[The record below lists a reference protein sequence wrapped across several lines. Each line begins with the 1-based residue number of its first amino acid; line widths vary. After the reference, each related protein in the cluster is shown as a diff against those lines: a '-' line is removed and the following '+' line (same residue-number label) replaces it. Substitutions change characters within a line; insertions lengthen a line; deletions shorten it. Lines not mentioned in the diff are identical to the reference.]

1 MATLTPAPP
10 TKTTPVAPVPR
21 EARQY
26 PVGHEPIHNYLR
38 EPRPAD
44 DVRGLARGWAWFK
57 LWALTVDHKRIG
69 MMYLVAVSVFF
80 TVAGLL
86 AIAIRTELFFQGET
100 IMGPD
105 TYNRVFT
112 MHGLIM
118 VFLFII
124 PSIPATMG
132 NFLLPIMVGAKDV
145 AFPRLNLLSLYVY
158 IAGAMIALY
167 SITTGG
173 IDTGWTFYTPYSKET
188 GTAVIAMAL
197 GAFVMGFSS
206 ILTGLN
212 FIVTIHKM
220 RAPGMTWNRM
230 PLFLWSIYATSI
242 VQVLATPVIGI
253 TMVLLVMERVLGIGI
268 FDPALGG
275 DPVLFQHFF
284 WFYSHPAVYIMI
296 LPAFGVISELMGTFS
311 RQRVY
316 GYRAV
321 ALSSVAIAL
330 LGFLVWGHHMFTSG
344 QSPVSSIVFSLI
356 TFLIGIPSGIK
367 IFNWVWT
374 MYRGSVWLKTPM
386 LYALTFLF
394 LFTIGGVTGIM
405 VGALAVD
412 IHLHDTYF
420 VVAHFHYVMMG
431 GTVMAFL
438 GGLHYWWPKMTG
450 RLYNETAGKI
460 SALLVFLGFN
470 MTFFIQFVM
479 GSQGMPRRYYDYP
492 DMPWMEPLHQASTI
506 GSYVLGVGLAV
517 VLWNG
522 IYSWF
527 KGKPAPGNPWGGAT
541 LEWTHTTSPPDH
553 HNFHHTPLV
562 THGPYDYEVL
572 FRSSGDSQGDGQNGP
587 HGAPIPNV
595 EVGAPQEMNKTVD
608 DGTSQ
613 PDSATDM

>member
-10 TKTTPVAPVPR
+10 TPTAVPR
-21 EARQY
+21 EARAY

-44 DVRGLARGWAWFK
+44 DVRGGARAWAWFK

-86 AIAIRTELFFQGET
+86 ALGIRTELFTVGKT
-100 IMGPD
+100 IMEAD

-158 IAGAMIALY
+158 AAGAMIALY

-242 VQVLATPVIGI
+242 VQILATPVIGI

-367 IFNWVWT
+367 IFNWIWT

-438 GGLHYWWPKMTG
+438 GGIHYWWPKMTG
-450 RLYNETAGKI
+450 RLYNETAGKL

-470 MTFFIQFVM
+470 MTFFIQFIM

-492 DMPWMEPLHQASTI
+492 DMPWLEPLHQASTI

-572 FRSSGDSQGDGQNGP
+572 FQTSGDSRGDG
-587 HGAPIPNV
+587 HGAPVPDV
-595 EVGAPQEMNKTVD
+595 EVGAPQEMDKTVD